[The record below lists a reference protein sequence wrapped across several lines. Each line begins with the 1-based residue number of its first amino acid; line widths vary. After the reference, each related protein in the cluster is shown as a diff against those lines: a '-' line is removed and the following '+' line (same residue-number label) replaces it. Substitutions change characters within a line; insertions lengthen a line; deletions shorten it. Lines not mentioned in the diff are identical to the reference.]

1 MCTNW
6 FRSTRRLTS
15 LALLLLVLTAGSA
28 LADNSKI
35 SPDLLPL
42 LANPSSQVNVIVQ
55 YNSPPQT
62 CSPGPLG
69 LGGLVCTVVKIV
81 GGVVKAVFTLINAV
95 AATLTAQSVIDLSN
109 QSNVAYISLDRP
121 VASMLDLTRDAAGA
135 DYAFQSGYTG
145 AGVGIAVIDS
155 GIYAHPDLASRIL
168 YRQSFV
174 PKTNDD
180 DYGHG
185 THVAGIAAG
194 SGASSTGPQ
203 FTRTFRG
210 IAPGANL
217 IDLRVLDAHGM
228 SSDSVVVA
236 AIEQAVAL
244 KARYNIR
251 VINLSLGREVR
262 ESYNLDPI
270 CREVAAAWK
279 QGIVVVV
286 AAGNLGRNGNA
297 TILSPGNSPYAITV
311 GAMKTE
317 GTPST
322 NDDKI
327 ASYSSKGPTWIDL
340 GVKPDIVAPGN
351 MVDSL
356 LAPGSTLLQEYPAN
370 VVPLSAYAHASS
382 GTPEYLQLS
391 GTSMATPVVSGA
403 AAILLQ
409 REPGLSPDT
418 VKARLM
424 KTASKNFPLTSYAV
438 DPTTGKVYTS
448 TYDIF
453 TVGAGYLNIPA
464 ALNNHDYTS
473 GPSLSPSVIWNQFL
487 NTAILMKASGSTW
500 DNNLWSLNN
509 VWGHQVVSSINGSS
523 AAWGDSGAWA
533 SSAAWGDSGQ
543 WGTSAAWGDSGS
555 SATSAAWG
563 DSIGGRGEQ

>member
-1 MCTNW
+1 MKNI
-6 FRSTRRLTS
+6 TRRLGLWCCFLISTGLS
-15 LALLLLVLTAGSA
+15 FGQ
-28 LADNSKI
+28 NSKI
-35 SPDLLPL
+35 APDLLGL
-42 LANPSSQVNVIVQ
+42 LNNLLGPVNVVVQ
-55 YNSPPQT
+55 YQNA
-62 CSPGPLG
+62 PGLLDITQLLS
-69 LGGLVCTVVKIV
+69 LGGTIHYQYSAIPAVSVTLP
-81 GGVVKAVFTLINAV
+81 KAVVTV
-95 AATLTAQSVIDLSN
+95 LSLL
-109 QSNVAYISLDRP
+109 SDVAYISLDRP
-121 VASMLDLTRDAAGA
+121 VAPMLDLTRDATNA

-145 AGVGIAVIDS
+145 AGVGIAIIDS
-155 GIYAHPDLASRIL
+155 GIYAHPDVASRIV

-174 PKTNDD
+174 PTVNTD

-194 SGASSTGPQ
+194 SGASSTGSQ
-203 FTRTFRG
+203 YTRTFRG

-228 SSDSVVVA
+228 SSDSIVIA
-236 AIEQAVAL
+236 AIDRAIAL
-244 KARYNIR
+244 KSRYNIR

-262 ESYNLDPI
+262 ESYNQDPI
-270 CREVAAAWK
+270 CRAVAAAWK

-286 AAGNLGRNGNA
+286 AAGNLGRNGYA
-297 TILSPGNSPYAITV
+297 TVLSPGNSPYAITV

-340 GVKPDIVAPGN
+340 GVKPDLVAPGN

-356 LAPGSTLLQEYPAN
+356 FDPGSTLSKEYPAN
-370 VVPLSAYAHASS
+370 VVPLSAYSLS
-382 GTPEYLQLS
+382 GTSGTSHYFQLS

-418 VKARLM
+418 EKARLM

-438 DPTTGKVYTS
+438 DPNTGAVYTS

-453 TVGAGYLNIPA
+453 TVGAGYLNIAA
-464 ALNNHDYTS
+464 ALNDHDSAS
-473 GPSLSPSVIWNQFL
+473 GLSLSPSVVWNPIL
-487 NTAILMKASGSTW
+487 KTAILMKAAGSTW
-500 DNNLWSLNN
+500 DNNLWSLNS
-509 VWGHQVVSSINGSS
+509 VWGPQVAVSTINGSS
-523 AAWGDSGAWA
+523 AAWGTSAAWG
-533 SSAAWGDSGQ
+533 SSAAWGDSTQ

-563 DSIGGRGEQ
+563 DNIGGRGEQ